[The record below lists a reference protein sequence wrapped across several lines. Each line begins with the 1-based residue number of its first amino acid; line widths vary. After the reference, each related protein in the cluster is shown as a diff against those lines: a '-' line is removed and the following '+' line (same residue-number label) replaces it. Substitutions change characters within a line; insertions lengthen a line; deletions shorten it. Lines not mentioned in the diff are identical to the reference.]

1 MEILI
6 KIQKKI
12 ELSLV
17 YLAGVLLILL
27 MIVIS
32 AESLLR
38 KFANYSIP
46 GIFEIASQLMVGIT
60 ILGIA
65 YVQSEKEHIQVDI
78 MNKVFSQFLL
88 KVTDFFS
95 YLIGLFLASIF
106 GYQGF
111 FKFIESY
118 QTGETA
124 MGIISVPF
132 WPGRLAIFLAM
143 FLLCTRFLIDIIL
156 LFMNKERVAATFT
169 EAPDVIK
176 IEEDFIQQ
184 SQYVDQR

>member
-1 MEILI
+1 
-6 KIQKKI
+6 
-12 ELSLV
+12 
-17 YLAGVLLILL
+17 

-95 YLIGLFLASIF
+95 YLIGLF
-106 GYQGF
+106 
-111 FKFIESY
+111 
-118 QTGETA
+118 
-124 MGIISVPF
+124 
-132 WPGRLAIFLAM
+132 
-143 FLLCTRFLIDIIL
+143 
-156 LFMNKERVAATFT
+156 
-169 EAPDVIK
+169 
-176 IEEDFIQQ
+176 
-184 SQYVDQR
+184 